1 MSAMVLKAGEV
12 IFIASGIYERFDRD
26 IPFTNLRDFALELF
40 VDKTKD
46 ALEEAW
52 RCLDL
57 CMKSPK
63 VIGCRATPQA

>member
-12 IFIASGIYERFDRD
+12 IFIASGIYEGFDRD
-26 IPFTNLRDFALELF
+26 SPFTIMRNFALELF
-40 VDKTKD
+40 VDKTRD

-52 RCLDL
+52 RCLGS